1 MLTITNNNPVDYYG
15 NPIVTEGE
23 TIQWKIVSSNPAL
36 GETVQIAPSSPNISG
51 GAQLVNFAPGTSNT
65 QFVSFSTIDDK
76 IYEPFETYSF
86 GFRPSN
92 GTALNTTF
100 ASGTLRNN
108 DRLPEITIT
117 AQKATLLENVAD
129 PAFHFD
135 VVRSG
140 EDLSM
145 VTTVEVKFAP
155 TGITPVSQADLVTP
169 LGSQFV
175 RFEVGETQKTLD
187 MVFRNDTE
195 IEATETLE
203 ASIVSAT
210 STSPTQYWSSP
221 QYNPVTKYSA
231 AVAILND
238 DGMGG
243 PSPLP
248 PSNPPP
254 IDVYRFYNTV
264 TQAHFFTPSASE
276 RDIIQGTLPDF
287 RYEGVGF
294 KAVVEQPNA
303 DPIFRFYNAETQT
316 HFFTPSVTERDAVI
330 NGGLLRYEGVG
341 FYGSDHD
348 GGGMTEV
355 YRFYNMN
362 TGVHFYTPSVL
373 ERNTIQDTLPNFRYE
388 GIGFYVP
395 DASSYDL
402 IG

>member
-1 MLTITNNNPVDYYG
+1 MLTITITNPLDYLG
-15 NPIVTEGE
+15 DPIVTEGDA
-23 TIQWKIVSSNPAL
+23 IQWRIVSSNPAL
-36 GETVQIAPSSPNISG
+36 GESVQIAPSSSNVN
-51 GAQLVNFAPGTSNT
+51 GAAQVVNFAQGTSNT
-65 QFVSFSTIDDK
+65 QFVSFTTADDK
-76 IYEPFETYSF
+76 IYEPFENYSF
-86 GFRPSN
+86 NFRPSS
-92 GTALNTTF
+92 GTSLNTTF

-108 DRLPEITIT
+108 DRLPEITIA

-129 PAFHFD
+129 PTFRFD

-203 ASIVSAT
+203 ATIVSAT
-210 STSPTQYWSSP
+210 ATSLNWPAQQS
-221 QYNPVTKYSA
+221 NLITKASA

-238 DGMGG
+238 DNADNG
-243 PSPLP
+243 SVVQQSLP
-248 PSNPPP
+248 PV
-254 IDVYRFYNTV
+254 DVYRFYNTV

-276 RDIIQGTLPDF
+276 RDIIRGTLQDF

-355 YRFYNMN
+355 YRFYNTN

-388 GIGFYVP
+388 GVGFYVP